1 MMLSKTEQF
10 TRDGYII
17 LHNFFNEEDVDL
29 AWKDVSIKAMDDW
42 RLTTNPYKN
51 TDGSLVYEASYT
63 PLLGEYRNQSEQ
75 LIGEATEAAKT
86 STLMCYV
93 FVRTYTPHVDKA
105 FRDLLLSKIDLISEI
120 TGEPLNDFYSAF
132 TACYEPGCFLTPH
145 TDEFIEAEHKPNIAF
160 VLNITKEW
168 RWEWGGLLHLFDKS
182 PWDNGKVI
190 KVIKPSYNSLVLFK
204 LPRWH
209 HVSEVA
215 RSANAKRLAFS
226 GWLNFVPKTPEK
238 T

>member
-1 MMLSKTEQF
+1 
-10 TRDGYII
+10 
-17 LHNFFNEEDVDL
+17 V
-29 AWKDVSIKAMDDW
+29 
-42 RLTTNPYKN
+42 YK
-51 TDGSLVYEASYT
+51 
-63 PLLGEYRNQSEQ
+63 RQ
-75 LIGEATEAAKT
+75 
-86 STLMCYV
+86 
-93 FVRTYTPHVDKA
+93 
-105 FRDLLLSKIDLISEI
+105 
-120 TGEPLNDFYSAF
+120 
-132 TACYEPGCFLTPH
+132 
-145 TDEFIEAEHKPNIAF
+145 
-160 VLNITKEW
+160 KEW